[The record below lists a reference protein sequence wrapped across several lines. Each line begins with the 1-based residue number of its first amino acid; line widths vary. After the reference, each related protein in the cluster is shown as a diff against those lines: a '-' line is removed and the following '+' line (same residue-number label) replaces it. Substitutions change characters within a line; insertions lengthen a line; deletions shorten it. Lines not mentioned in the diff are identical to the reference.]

1 MHARQQRRPSPR
13 IILGPGPADGEG
25 RRFPRLRAGPRPGQ
39 CLREQPPQLSG
50 TTTRAQPRVETC
62 PHQPAPGQSAGTGDR
77 VAPDPGDTASPD
89 RRAQGAS
96 AMHRS
101 SSLSSAAAIATIP
114 VPGAPRVRLTRGPPP
129 GNGRAP
135 AGNGAAISAETDPVP
150 RRRSRPDRP
159 EPERRRGAPDLRRG
173 TRSPRRAGADRRPPR
188 GRQDLS
194 CHRRTGQRHP
204 RHPGRRFRGPHD

>member
-39 CLREQPPQLSG
+39 CLREQPHSCPGPRHGRSLGWRRPRTSLHLAKARVQATASLR
-50 TTTRAQPRVETC
+50 TPVTR
-62 PHQPAPGQSAGTGDR
+62 PAPAVEPKEPQRCTDHQACLPPQPPPR
-77 VAPDPGDTASPD
+77 Y
-89 RRAQGAS
+89 RCRA
-96 AMHRS
+96 R
-101 SSLSSAAAIATIP
+101 P
-114 VPGAPRVRLTRGPPP
+114 VLLTRGPPP